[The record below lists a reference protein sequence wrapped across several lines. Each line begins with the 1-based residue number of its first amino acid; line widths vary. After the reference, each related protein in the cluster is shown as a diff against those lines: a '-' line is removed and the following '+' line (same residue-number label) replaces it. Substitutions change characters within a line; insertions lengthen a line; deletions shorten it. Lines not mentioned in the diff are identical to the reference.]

1 MSDNIGQALSYIAS
15 ANQELRKQHTEEAVI
30 QLCKGYALERGLVKD
45 HLVTLPHNTLQSVLC
60 TLEDW
65 CICGGDSVHLLL
77 NSEIT
82 LSLEQ
87 ICDLITSPGLRPDSS
102 IAWSTK
108 LRSQMRS
115 KSYPEAITTC
125 CEAVKV
131 FSSHSDVVFFLVH
144 RAMAYLLLHEKSY
157 AVKDFIA
164 ACDRDFDAGLACVKE
179 TGNKLLPAILEA
191 LYDAIATLAKKSTSF
206 SVEDRFLLI
215 KIDRIIVGLNPDDSS
230 TLGDCAGHMIKLN
243 QFKEAVVLLSDG
255 IEHVTSSGNREK
267 AEAVELFLQR
277 AQCYLA
283 LKETES
289 AVNDYLCAAA
299 IDEDVTQITILAS
312 PHQHQSSIAALSKQL
327 ASELL
332 TRFRLRVKLT
342 SSCSV
347 DTKITADSL
356 DRAAQMYRLLYLMD
370 SNNVDALVNAAEC
383 LKLQD
388 KDSEAI
394 RTLDEVLTVRPL
406 CSKAYYTRAFCH
418 MKTADMTNALA
429 DFNMTLD
436 IQPNFVQALCGRAFV
451 WLMSGKLEKAAN
463 DLTAASRISVGATVT
478 WITELSEYEQ
488 ETLKNQIKEYLV
500 MNSKKRR
507 QNDDSREDASLL
519 PLGDILT
526 RAFATD
532 FECHLVFAEIL
543 QSMCKVDEAQAILV
557 RLVTHNPDDYLATL
571 HLAALKMRRKK
582 TADALEDIC
591 TLLKTIG
598 EEKLSSSL
606 LRLTDDD
613 RARLTREAH
622 CEGVQRFNT
631 RPGDASIEEYFSVAI
646 AASPNKAFES
656 YIWRAKLQAFKG
668 KFDLAINDLTSV
680 LAKKPNYVEVLCE
693 RALLFTLQNN
703 RKASYQDLLQ
713 ALLLNTQALKNFILA
728 LPEDR
733 KHLILRTLEDCAQ
746 MLFSHY
752 LSRGIRS
759 KFILKLCHL
768 LVQIGSDVVSYHSMY
783 ADGLIIFEDYR
794 KAAEELDITE
804 RLCPEDVSVLSR
816 SGLVYTKLNEI
827 EAAASKFQK
836 VTEINPEAVDFA
848 LKALNSAQKQ
858 SVFQEAIEKAN
869 QHTNL
874 NQNSHALGYFSLA
887 AVAASDGQ
895 RNEIL
900 RMRSKC
906 FERLLRF
913 QEAIEDLTSVITSG
927 VPIVGDLV
935 ARANLHL
942 LNDNFNSAC
951 LDFIVA
957 MDTQEV
963 TALTLI
969 SSYPGKEAA
978 IKAFLKAAMTD
989 LNRRK
994 FSNGLRVSTY
1004 GLKFDPNNIELKT
1017 LKRKFELGVS
1027 NKCFIQ

>member
-1 MSDNIGQALSYIAS
+1 MSDNIGQALSYIAL
-15 ANQELRKQHTEEAVI
+15 ANQELRKQHAEEAVI
-30 QLCKGYALERGLVKD
+30 QLCKGYALEPGLVKD
-45 HLVTLPHNTLQSVLC
+45 HLVTLPHNTLQTVLC

-65 CICGGDSVHLLL
+65 CICGGDSAHLLL

-82 LSLEQ
+82 LPLEQ

-102 IAWSTK
+102 VAWSTK

-115 KSYPEAITTC
+115 KSYREAITTC
-125 CEAVKV
+125 FEAVKV
-131 FSSHSDVVFFLVH
+131 FSNHSDVVFFLVH

-164 ACDRDFDAGLACVKE
+164 ACDRNFEAGLACIKE

-191 LYDAIATLAKKSTSF
+191 LYDAIATLAKKSTIF
-206 SVEDRFLLI
+206 TVEDRFLLI
-215 KIDRIIVGLNPDDSS
+215 KIDRIVVGLNPEDSS
-230 TLGDCAGHMIKLN
+230 TLGDCAGHMIKLH

-255 IEHVTSSGNREK
+255 IDQVTSSGNREK

-289 AVNDYLCAAA
+289 ALNDYLCAAA
-299 IDEDVTQITILAS
+299 IDGDITQITILAS

-332 TRFRLRVKLT
+332 TRFRLKVKLT

-370 SNNVDALVNAAEC
+370 SNNVDALLNAAEC

-394 RTLDEVLTVRPL
+394 STLDEVLTVRPL

-418 MKTADMTNALA
+418 MKTADMTTALA

-451 WLMSGKLEKAAN
+451 CLMSGKLEKAAN

-478 WITELSEYEQ
+478 WITELQEYEQ

-500 MNSKKRR
+500 MNSKKRQ
-507 QNDDSREDASLL
+507 QNNDPREDASLL

-532 FECHLVFAEIL
+532 FECHLVFAEVL
-543 QSMCKVDEAQAILV
+543 QSMCKMDEAQAILV
-557 RLVTHNPDDYLATL
+557 RLITHNPDDYLATL

-591 TLLKTIG
+591 ILLKTIG

-631 RPGDASIEEYFSVAI
+631 HPGDSATEAYFSVAI

-656 YIWRAKLQAFKG
+656 YIWRAKLQAFNG

-680 LAKKPNYVEVLCE
+680 LGKKPNYVEVLCE
-693 RALLFTLQNN
+693 RALLFSLQNN

-713 ALLLNTQALKNFILA
+713 ALLLNTQALKSFILA

-733 KHLILRTLEDCAQ
+733 KQLILRTLEDCAQ

-848 LKALNSAQKQ
+848 LKALNSGQKQ
-858 SVFQEAIEKAN
+858 SIFEKAIEKAN

-887 AVAASDGQ
+887 AIAASDDQ
-895 RNEIL
+895 RKEIL

-913 QEAIEDLTSVITSG
+913 QEAVEDLTSVITSG

-942 LNDNFNSAC
+942 LNENFSSAC
-951 LDFIVA
+951 VDFIVA

-963 TALTLI
+963 TAMTLI

-978 IKAFLKAAMTD
+978 IKAFLKAATAD

-994 FSNGLRVSTY
+994 FSSGLRVSTY
-1004 GLKFDPNNIELKT
+1004 GLRLDPINAELKT